1 MKINSFE
8 IATPISDL
16 FENEEKV
23 DLILKNSDCL
33 ECRDHTFNSNYKSQ
47 ELFHCELQPIHQFND
62 KEINYLEKI
71 KLKKKRFKTNF
82 FSFSFML

>member
-1 MKINSFE
+1 MEANLFK

-16 FENEEKV
+16 FINKEEA

-47 ELFHCELQPIHQFND
+47 ELFHCELQPIHHFQE
-62 KEINYLEKI
+62 KEIDVQRNDAVPCQLG
-71 KLKKKRFKTNF
+71 RG
-82 FSFSFML
+82 